1 MVKRFFIRI
10 FAFIRKEIVNV
21 LRQPRL
27 VLTLVLGPFLILFI
41 FGIGFR
47 AEPQAL
53 RTLFVVEQDSPLR
66 PYVEEYATTLG
77 PQLVYAGMTGD
88 LNAALRLLRNQ
99 EVDNVVHIPPDA
111 TESIERQEQV
121 VFTIYH
127 NELNP
132 TEAGYVEFAM
142 NIYVDELNR
151 RVLTELYRERQ
162 EQATEMRENVEEAQ
176 GLVSEAREALDR
188 DDIPATQRQLREL
201 NRALEQSGAV
211 DDDLA
216 ATEENDGTDTPGNT
230 TILDQTL
237 AVLAGL
243 SRDAGDL
250 DEELDDPQIGETER
264 YSATLGQMDRDL
276 EELHSVLTAVE
287 EVPAPVLLSPFL
299 IETENVLPVELEMT
313 DYYTPGVLALLLQH
327 LAITFAGLSI
337 VQENRLGA
345 LRLFQVAPVSPF
357 EILVGKYLSY
367 IILIGGVFLLLT
379 MLVVWV
385 LNVPMLGNWGAY
397 ALSSLL
403 VVFASLGLGF
413 LISLLSSSTSQAVQA
428 SMIMLLASVFFT
440 GFFQSL
446 DFLMP
451 WVHVISWALPATYAR
466 VFLEQVMFRAAALDP
481 LLILGLVLIGG
492 VLLAVNMIILRSRMV
507 RP

>member
-1 MVKRFFIRI
+1 VVKRFFIRV
-10 FAFIRKEIVNV
+10 FAFVRKEIVNV
-21 LRQPRL
+21 IRQPRL
-27 VLTLVLGPFLILFI
+27 VLTLVLGPFLILFV

-47 AEPQAL
+47 NEPQAL

-77 PQLVYAGMTGD
+77 PQLVYAGMTED

-99 EVDNVVHIPPDA
+99 EVDNIVQIPPDA
-111 TESIERQEQV
+111 AESIERQEQV

-162 EQATEMRENVEEAQ
+162 EQAIEMRENVEEAQ
-176 GLVSEAREALDR
+176 VLVSEAREALEQ
-188 DDIPATQRQLREL
+188 DDIPTTQRQLREL
-201 NRALEQSGAV
+201 NRALEQYEADAEDPTGSEDPDA
-211 DDDLA
+211 
-216 ATEENDGTDTPGNT
+216 TDTLGDT
-230 TILDQTL
+230 TILAQTL
-237 AVLAGL
+237 ALLAGL
-243 SRDAGDL
+243 SQDATAL
-250 DEELDDPQIGETER
+250 DEELDDPQVGEAER
-264 YSATLGQMDRDL
+264 YSATLEQMEQDL
-276 EELHSVLTAVE
+276 DELHSVLTAVE
-287 EVPAPVLLSPFL
+287 EVPAPVVLSPFL

-327 LAITFAGLSI
+327 LAITFAALSI

-357 EILVGKYLSY
+357 EILLGKYVSY
-367 IILIGGVFLLLT
+367 ILLIGFIFLLLT
-379 MLVVWV
+379 LLVVFV
-385 LNVPMLGNWGAY
+385 LNVPMLGNWGPY
-397 ALSSLL
+397 ALTVLL
-403 VVFASLGLGF
+403 VTFAALSLGF
-413 LISLLSSSTSQAVQA
+413 LISLLSTSTSQAVQA

-451 WVHVISWALPATYAR
+451 WAHVISWALPATYAR
-466 VFLEQVMFRAAALDP
+466 VFLEQVMFRAAPLDP
-481 LLILGLVLIGG
+481 LLILGLILIGG
-492 VLLAVNMIILRSRMV
+492 VLFAVNMIVLRTRMV
-507 RP
+507 RH